1 MRPLHPTRLMRHKT
15 LLGLPRLTVFRRGS
29 RQVRPAGYQHYLP
42 RHGQKETRIARGF
55 KGVGWSILNCIYFM
69 VVPPETVTGTMICLF
84 RLFIR
89 FWCSLS
95 PTAPFSFSLLSF
107 GERLLHPYS
116 YVLYFCSRM
125 WKIPGGGALSG
136 RGGT

>member
-1 MRPLHPTRLMRHKT
+1 MRPLHPTRLMHHKT

-29 RQVRPAGYQHYLP
+29 RQVRPAGYHHYLP

-69 VVPPETVTGTMICLF
+69 VVSPETVTGTMICLF

-95 PTAPFSFSLLSF
+95 LTTPFSFPLPPSFSRLHHRLTKVRMSMVLRVLSSHALLAS
-107 GERLLHPYS
+107 
-116 YVLYFCSRM
+116 
-125 WKIPGGGALSG
+125 GGI
-136 RGGT
+136 